1 LHKFALGK
9 AIETTFESN
18 LALEITFQS
27 DSKIKL
33 VNAQKSL
40 LVVHLKMF

>member
-9 AIETTFESN
+9 AIETTFEN
-18 LALEITFQS
+18 ILALEITFQS

-33 VNAQKSL
+33 VNALESVIQ
-40 LVVHLKMF
+40 